1 MISIMIPRQ
10 TIHDDI
16 LNRLGADICTGVYAV
31 GTALPP
37 EPHLCEQLGVS
48 RIVVRE
54 AVKSLSARGLVLVRR
69 RTGTLVQPPENW
81 QLFDPKVV
89 IWRASAGMVDE
100 KYIADLM
107 ELRRVI
113 EPAAARYAARRAS
126 AEDLAL
132 MRHHLD
138 AMANAINGK
147 GEYVPADL
155 AFHGAIL
162 DACHNQFLRQMQQA
176 INVILQVS
184 FDLCVQVPDG
194 PARSLSLHEALFSAI
209 TARNPVQAEQAV
221 LEIIERAENDL
232 HAGVNNSMVIDHHEN
247 HQN

>member
-1 MISIMIPRQ
+1 MMPRQ
-10 TIHDDI
+10 TIHDDV
-16 LNRLGADICTGVYAV
+16 LNRLGADICTGVYAA
-31 GTALPP
+31 GTVLPP
-37 EPHLCEQLGVS
+37 EPDLCELLGVS

-54 AVKSLSARGLVLVRR
+54 AIKSLSARGLVVVRR
-69 RTGTLVQPPENW
+69 RTGTLVQSPENW

-89 IWRASAGMVDE
+89 VWRASAGMVDE

-113 EPAAARYAARRAS
+113 EPAAARYAAQRAS
-126 AEDLAL
+126 AEDIVA
-132 MRHHLD
+132 MRQHLE
-138 AMANAINGK
+138 AMANAIDGK

-176 INVILQVS
+176 INVILEVS
-184 FDLCVQVPDG
+184 FDLCIQVPDG
-194 PARSLSLHEALFSAI
+194 PAQSQPLHEALLAAI
-209 TARNPVQAEQAV
+209 VARNPAQAEKAV

-232 HAGVNNSMVIDHHEN
+232 HASVKTSNGQQWS
-247 HQN
+247 